1 MYARTSAGFLV
12 TGLVYLFLLQGLE
25 NLQAFQDQ
33 IKNISILPKS
43 LTGAAIAPVTGTPI
57 APVPESPSTAQIL
70 QTDQTS
76 AASLVDGEYP
86 ASSGLPLTGDSVE
99 SVVTDEGGTTIVI
112 RARPDPQEMD
122 GTNFVDNSV
131 LMQSSEDMTGPGTM

>member
-1 MYARTSAGFLV
+1 M
-12 TGLVYLFLLQGLE
+12 TGLICLFPLQGLE

-57 APVPESPSTAQIL
+57 APLPESPSTAQIL

-76 AASLVDGEYP
+76 AASLVDGGYP
-86 ASSGLPLTGDSVE
+86 ASNSGIPLTGDSVE

-122 GTNFVDNSV
+122 GANFVDNPD
-131 LMQSSEDMTGPGTM
+131 LMQSSEDLTEPGT